1 MARKKKA
8 EAQQT
13 RQQLIE
19 AAIGQFAIRGV
30 TNTTLT
36 DIADAAKVTRGAV
49 YWHFTSKTE
58 IFNAIWE
65 QQLPLRD
72 LIRDRLSLSEKDDP
86 LLMLREQFITA
97 LQYIAHE
104 PRQCALLQI
113 LYHKCEFTS
122 DMVSEYEIRKRIG
135 FNNDFLRATLERCI
149 SRNIISS
156 QVNVDLTLIVF
167 HGFFSGIIK
176 NWLMNNDSFN
186 LYQQAPALVDNIL
199 ATLPVVRVSPREE
212 AYDSVSGKI
221 SPCSHSVSMVCALTG
236 FPNK

>member
-1 MARKKKA
+1 MARKKKE

-19 AAIGQFAIRGV
+19 AAIGQFATRGV
-30 TNTTLT
+30 ASTTLT
-36 DIADAAKVTRGAV
+36 DIADAAKVTRGAI

-72 LIRDRLSLSEKDDP
+72 IICDRLSLSENDDP

-113 LYHKCEFTS
+113 LYHKCEFHS
-122 DMVSEYEIRKRIG
+122 DMISKDEIRKRIG
-135 FNNDFLRATLERCI
+135 FNYDSLRITLEKCI
-149 SRNIISS
+149 SQRIVAA
-156 QVNVDLTLIVF
+156 QMNVELTMIVL

-176 NWLMNNDSFN
+176 NWLMNTDSFN
-186 LYQQAPALVDNIL
+186 LYQQAPALVDSIL
-199 ATLPVVRVSPREE
+199 ATLPVLRVSPQDDYSS
-212 AYDSVSGKI
+212 APGNI
-221 SPCSHSVSMVCALTG
+221 SPRAQSASMVCALAG
-236 FPNK
+236 LPNR

>member
-19 AAIGQFAIRGV
+19 AAIGQFATRGV

-199 ATLPVVRVSPREE
+199 ATLPVVRVSPHEE

-221 SPCSHSVSMVCALTG
+221 SPCSQSVSMACALTG

>member
-19 AAIGQFAIRGV
+19 AAIGQFATRGV

-72 LIRDRLSLSEKDDP
+72 LIHDRLSLSEKDDP

-199 ATLPVVRVSPREE
+199 ATLPVVRVSPHEE

-221 SPCSHSVSMVCALTG
+221 SPCSQSASMVCALTG

>member
-1 MARKKKA
+1 MARKKKE

-19 AAIGQFAIRGV
+19 AAIEQFATRGV
-30 TNTTLT
+30 ASTTLT
-36 DIADAAKVTRGAV
+36 DIADAAKVTRGAI
-49 YWHFTSKTE
+49 YWHFTSKAE

-72 LIRDRLSLSEKDDP
+72 MIRDRLSLSENDDP

-97 LQYIAHE
+97 LQYIARE

-113 LYHKCEFTS
+113 LYHKCEFKN
-122 DMVSEYEIRKRIG
+122 DMISECEIRKRIG
-135 FNNDFLRATLERCI
+135 FNNDYLRATLENCI
-149 SRNIISS
+149 SRKVISP
-156 QVNVDLTLIVF
+156 QVNVDLTLIVL

-176 NWLMNNDSFN
+176 NWLMNSDSFN

-199 ATLPVVRVSPREE
+199 GTLPVIRVSPQDDVYTS
-212 AYDSVSGKI
+212 APGNI
-221 SPCSHSVSMVCALTG
+221 SPCSQSASMV
-236 FPNK
+236 

>member
-19 AAIGQFAIRGV
+19 AAIGQFATRGV

-97 LQYIAHE
+97 LQYIARE
-104 PRQCALLQI
+104 PRQWALLQI

-212 AYDSVSGKI
+212 AYDSVSGNI
-221 SPCSHSVSMVCALTG
+221 SPCSQSVSMVCALTG
-236 FPNK
+236 FPSK

>member
-19 AAIGQFAIRGV
+19 AAIGQFATRGV

-104 PRQCALLQI
+104 PRQWALLQI

-199 ATLPVVRVSPREE
+199 ATLPVVRVSPHEE

-221 SPCSHSVSMVCALTG
+221 SPCSQSASMVCALTG

>member
-19 AAIGQFAIRGV
+19 AAIGQFATRGV

-156 QVNVDLTLIVF
+156 QVNMDLTLIVF

-199 ATLPVVRVSPREE
+199 ATLPVMRVSPREE

-221 SPCSHSVSMVCALTG
+221 SPCSQSASMVCALTG

>member
-19 AAIGQFAIRGV
+19 AAIGQFATRGV

-104 PRQCALLQI
+104 PRQWALLQI

-221 SPCSHSVSMVCALTG
+221 SPCSQSASMVCALTG
-236 FPNK
+236 FPSK

>member
-1 MARKKKA
+1 MARKKKE

-19 AAIGQFAIRGV
+19 AAIGQFATRGV
-30 TNTTLT
+30 ASTTLT
-36 DIADAAKVTRGAV
+36 DIADAAKVTRGAI
-49 YWHFTSKTE
+49 YWHFTSKSE

-72 LIRDRLSLSEKDDP
+72 MIHDRLSLSDSDDP
-86 LLMLREQFITA
+86 LLKLREQFITA
-97 LQYIAHE
+97 LQYIANE

-113 LYHKCEFTS
+113 LYHKCEFSS
-122 DMVSEYEIRKRIG
+122 DMISEREIRTRIG
-135 FNNDFLRATLERCI
+135 LNDDTLRAALETCI
-149 SRNIISS
+149 SRNIISP

-186 LYQQAPALVDNIL
+186 LHQQAPALVDSIL
-199 ATLPVVRVSPREE
+199 ATLPVIRVSPDEGGYCS
-212 AYDSVSGKI
+212 APGNI
-221 SPCSHSVSMVCALTG
+221 SPRAQSASMVCALTG
-236 FPNK
+236 LPSR

>member
-19 AAIGQFAIRGV
+19 AAIGQFATRGV

-199 ATLPVVRVSPREE
+199 ATLPVMRVSPREE
-212 AYDSVSGKI
+212 AYNSVSGKI
-221 SPCSHSVSMVCALTG
+221 SPCSQSASMVCALTG

>member
-19 AAIGQFAIRGV
+19 AAIGQFATRGV

-199 ATLPVVRVSPREE
+199 ATLPVMRVSPREE
-212 AYDSVSGKI
+212 SYDSVSGKI
-221 SPCSHSVSMVCALTG
+221 SPCSQSVSMVCALTG

>member
-1 MARKKKA
+1 M
-8 EAQQT
+8 
-13 RQQLIE
+13 
-19 AAIGQFAIRGV
+19 
-30 TNTTLT
+30 
-36 DIADAAKVTRGAV
+36 TRGAV

-199 ATLPVVRVSPREE
+199 ATLPVMRVSPREE

-221 SPCSHSVSMVCALTG
+221 SPCSQSASMVCALTG

>member
-19 AAIGQFAIRGV
+19 AAIGQFATRGV

-199 ATLPVVRVSPREE
+199 ATLPVMRVSPREE
-212 AYDSVSGKI
+212 AYDSVSGNI
-221 SPCSHSVSMVCALTG
+221 SPCSQSVSMVCALTG

>member
-19 AAIGQFAIRGV
+19 AAIGQFATRGV

-49 YWHFTSKTE
+49 CWHFTSKTE

-199 ATLPVVRVSPREE
+199 ATLPVMRVSPREE

-221 SPCSHSVSMVCALTG
+221 SPCSQSASMVCALTG

>member
-19 AAIGQFAIRGV
+19 AAIGQFATRGV

-221 SPCSHSVSMVCALTG
+221 SPCSQSASMVCALTG